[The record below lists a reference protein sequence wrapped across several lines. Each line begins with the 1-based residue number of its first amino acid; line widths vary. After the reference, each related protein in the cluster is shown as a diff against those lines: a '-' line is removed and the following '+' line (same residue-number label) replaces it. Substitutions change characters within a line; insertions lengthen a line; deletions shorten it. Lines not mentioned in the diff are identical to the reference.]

1 MFLRCLHFAVIVT
14 DYFIHEVYKEGNY
27 INARYQAVA
36 KIVSLKRC
44 RTCRSRVKFCCLPLT
59 NYTLETLMTRYTRH
73 KKDVLNAMNQYVTG
87 LFHNTCLLGV
97 VSDAFF

>member
-1 MFLRCLHFAVIVT
+1 M
-14 DYFIHEVYKEGNY
+14 HEVYKEGNY
-27 INARYQAVA
+27 INARYQAVT

-73 KKDVLNAMNQYVTG
+73 KKRRIKRNESVRYWVISQYVLTWRG
-87 LFHNTCLLGV
+87 L
-97 VSDAFF
+97 